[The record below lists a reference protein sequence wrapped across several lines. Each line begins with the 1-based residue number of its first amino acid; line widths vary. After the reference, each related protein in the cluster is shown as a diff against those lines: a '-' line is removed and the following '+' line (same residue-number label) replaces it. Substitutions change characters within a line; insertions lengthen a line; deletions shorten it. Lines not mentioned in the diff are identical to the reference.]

1 MARQRFATVFQGN
14 FLNTYASPV
23 ASGLVEP
30 ITGAAMGSQ
39 LTLGGFEELTRSEA
53 LKLSDTSVGTLLE
66 GTYQLVYMNASAS
79 FGANLKRG
87 QILFW
92 KLGGT
97 FVHEVTN
104 VEPTGVSM
112 IAGVYIG
119 PVGTDSRA
127 PSTTNPYFFMQ
138 AFRDGVANILFRTT
152 LGNSGPAVGD
162 AVFTAGA
169 GAGTDNATAD
179 DIGGAGTPPTL
190 ANIANYIGRFLGVA
204 ETAPV
209 GAAVSKVQL
218 RGGNLK
224 Y

>member
-1 MARQRFATVFQGN
+1 MARQRFATVLGTS
-14 FLNTYASPV
+14 FLNTASYASIF
-23 ASGLVEP
+23 GLTEP
-30 ITGAAMGSQ
+30 ITGQPQGSA
-39 LTLGGFEELTRSEA
+39 LVLGGFEELTRAEA
-53 LKLSDTSVGTLLE
+53 LKLSDTTVGTLLE
-66 GTYQLVYMNASAS
+66 GTYQYVYMNASAS

-92 KLGGT
+92 VLGGT
-97 FVHEVTN
+97 YVHEVTN
-104 VEPTGVSM
+104 VEPTGKSM
-112 IAGVYIG
+112 IAGIYAG

-127 PSTTNPYFFMQ
+127 PSLTNPFFFMQ

-152 LGNSGPAVGD
+152 LGNSGPAIGD
-162 AVFTAGA
+162 SVFTAGA

-190 ANIANYIGRFLGVA
+190 ANVANYIGRFLGVA

>member
-1 MARQRFATVFQGN
+1 MARQRFVTVFQSN
-14 FLNTYASPV
+14 FLNTYSSPV

-30 ITGAAMGSQ
+30 ITGQAQGSQ
-39 LTLGGFEELTRSEA
+39 LTLGAFEELTRAEA
-53 LKLSDTSVGTLLE
+53 LKLSDTTVGTLLE
-66 GTYQLVYMNASAS
+66 GTYQLVFMNASAS
-79 FGANLKRG
+79 LGASLKHG

-97 FVHEVTN
+97 YYHEVTN

-112 IAGVYIG
+112 IAGIYIG

-127 PSTTNPYFFMQ
+127 PSTTNPFFVMQ

-152 LGNSGPAVGD
+152 LSNSGPAIGD
-162 AVFTAGA
+162 SVFTAGA
-169 GAGTDNATAD
+169 GAGTDNAQAD